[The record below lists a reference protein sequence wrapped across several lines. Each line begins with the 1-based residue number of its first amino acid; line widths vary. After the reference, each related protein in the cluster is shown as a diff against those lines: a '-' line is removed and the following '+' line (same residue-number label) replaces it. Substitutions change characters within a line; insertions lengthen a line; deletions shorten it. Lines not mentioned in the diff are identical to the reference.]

1 MYLSD
6 LALADFRSY
15 ERAIVGLKP
24 GVTVFVGENGQGKT
38 NLIEAVGYLSTLS
51 SHRVSGDGALVRQGA
66 SAAVVQARVVRGT
79 TSTTVEVEIYSGR
92 ANRARINRGL
102 VRPPEIVGVVRSV
115 VFAPEDLELIKGDP
129 GTRRSFLDGII
140 IQLRPSLL
148 GVRSEYEK
156 VARQRAAVL
165 KSAGAAR
172 KRGGSIDAAALDV
185 WDVQLAKLGAKLTA
199 ARAETVAK
207 LRPHVDEFY
216 SEVSGGRGPASI
228 AYLANAIRCTESNR
242 SKVSFG
248 GAATSQASLGKMP
261 QHTQKMY
268 QEEAGS
274 EGAADKNEADD
285 QREADNREKADN
297 SEEELRDVE
306 LNEIRFMSAMAER
319 RDEEIRRGVNLVGP
333 HRDELALSLGTLPAR
348 GYASHGE
355 SWSYALALKLAAW
368 QVLRGDESGEW
379 AEGGEPILILDD
391 VFAELDT
398 RRRDRLAQIVQ
409 RAEQAIITAAV
420 GSELPAEL
428 DGRRFM
434 VAIGSITPEKDDG

>member
-1 MYLSD
+1 M
-6 LALADFRSY
+6 
-15 ERAIVGLKP
+15 P
-24 GVTVFVGENGQGKT
+24 
-38 NLIEAVGYLSTLS
+38 
-51 SHRVSGDGALVRQGA
+51 A
-66 SAAVVQARVVRGT
+66 S
-79 TSTTVEVEIYSGR
+79 
-92 ANRARINRGL
+92 
-102 VRPPEIVGVVRSV
+102 
-115 VFAPEDLELIKGDP
+115 
-129 GTRRSFLDGII
+129 
-140 IQLRPSLL
+140 LRTWK
-148 GVRSEYEK
+148 E
-156 VARQRAAVL
+156 
-165 KSAGAAR
+165 
-172 KRGGSIDAAALDV
+172 
-185 WDVQLAKLGAKLTA
+185 
-199 ARAETVAK
+199 

-248 GAATSQASLGKMP
+248 GAATSQTSLGKMP

-268 QEEAGS
+268 QEKAGS
-274 EGAADKNEADD
+274 EGAADKNGADD
-285 QREADNREKADN
+285 HREADNREKADN

>member
-51 SHRVSGDGALVRQGA
+51 SHRVSGDSALVRQGA
-66 SAAVVQARVVRGT
+66 SAAVVQARVVRDT

-248 GAATSQASLGKMP
+248 GAATSQASLSKMP

-274 EGAADKNEADD
+274 EGASDKNEADD
-285 QREADNREKADN
+285 QREADN

-306 LNEIRFMSAMAER
+306 FNEIRFMSAMAER